1 MNITAQTTGLGTTLH
16 LEGNFVY
23 TERKVFQEA
32 IRKACEEGARSLVID
47 LSEVVC
53 LDSAALGLLMVTH
66 RQLCKEH
73 RRLAFARPRAN
84 VRQVIQL
91 ANLLEIIPIVD
102 GGDLSPA
109 QESA

>member
-1 MNITAQTTGLGTTLH
+1 MNITAQTSSQVTTLY

-32 IRKACEEGARSLVID
+32 IRKACEEGSRRIVID

-66 RQLCKEH
+66 RQLCNEH
-73 RRLAFARPRAN
+73 RRLALARPRAN
-84 VRQVIQL
+84 VKQIIQL
-91 ANLLEIIPIVD
+91 ANLLEMIPMSD
-102 GGDLSPA
+102 SGELSPT
-109 QESA
+109 QKSA